1 MTIDPESVSVTRQV
15 RTVTVK
21 STSKDVVNVGSAGI
35 DSTISVTNDPKNVV
49 NVVNNGAPGLPGPPN
64 NLSIGTVTVGEAS
77 ASITGVSPNQVL
89 NLVYPAATRHVHTQ
103 GTAST
108 TWSITH
114 ALGGYPSVS
123 IVDSAKTVVVGE
135 VTYVST
141 TQVVVNFTS
150 AFSGYAY
157 LT

>member
-1 MTIDPESVSVTRQV
+1 MPDYVLTLDDDTSVVVTSPRSTVVLQDSPTEESLVTGEISTVELLISDPGV
-15 RTVTVK
+15 
-21 STSKDVVNVGSAGI
+21 A
-35 DSTISVTNDPKNVV
+35 
-49 NVVNNGAPGLPGPPN
+49 GPPN
-64 NLSIGTVTVGEAS
+64 SLSIGTVTVATDAS
-77 ASITGVSPNQVL
+77 ASITGVAPNQVL
-89 NLVYPAATRHVHTQ
+89 NLVYPTAVRHIHTQ
-103 GTAST
+103 GSVST
-108 TWSITH
+108 TWTINH

-123 IVDSAKTVVVGE
+123 IVDSAKTVVIGE

>member
-1 MTIDPESVSVTRQV
+1 MPDYVLTLDDDTSVVITSP
-15 RTVTVK
+15 K
-21 STSKDVVNVGSAGI
+21 STVVLQDSAAVESLVTGEI
-35 DSTISVTNDPKNVV
+35 STVDLIVSDPGV
-49 NVVNNGAPGLPGPPN
+49 AGPPN
-64 NLSIGTVTVGEAS
+64 VLSIGTVTVATDAS
-77 ASITGVSPNQVL
+77 ASITGIAPNQVL
-89 NLVYPAATRHVHTQ
+89 NLVYPASVRHIHTQ
-103 GTAST
+103 GTTST
-108 TWSITH
+108 TWTINH

-123 IVDSAKTVVVGE
+123 IVDSAKTVVIGE